1 MRRVIPV
8 EVEANNPK
16 LLIKNYMQYITD
28 NSNPSIDEVA
38 SVRNRI
44 KAVVVRDDI
53 ELKLLKS
60 KSLEILEDQL
70 KYMRKNEKRIVVFA
84 DVVESEIVSSSG
96 IARKLVM
103 LKLHN
108 IYLIDLLG
116 ASELP
121 VKAMKEPSIKA
132 CFFTDRIEAY
142 REYGSKLKEL
152 QLGNLI

>member
-28 NSNPSIDEVA
+28 SNPSIDEVA

-44 KAVVVRDDI
+44 KAVVVRDDV

-60 KSLEILEDQL
+60 KSLEILEEQL

-84 DVVESEIVSSSG
+84 DVVESEIVSISG
-96 IARKLVM
+96 VARKLVM

-108 IYLIDLLG
+108 IYLIDLLN

-132 CFFTDRIEAY
+132 CFFTDRLEAY